1 MKLNYQKGHAS
12 ILFVIIVPALFG
24 VFMLGSDGARALQ
37 QKARVMD
44 ATEVAALAVS
54 AHADDNQPGSTVNT
68 TIVTDVMEAYF
79 PDLKSGDLKNIKIVR
94 KNCDQIA
101 DCNSDGHR
109 FFQYEVSATM
119 KYDSWFPGND
129 AIAGFGDE
137 ISVSGGGTSRKY
149 QSDAIDV
156 MLVAD
161 FSGSMEDDW
170 KGGDERKYEDLIDII
185 NDVAV
190 ELDNFNDLKIPDKV
204 NTIGIAPYNHYAHR
218 SASKKDCD
226 YKSYTVNQYG
236 VGSVEHLVYKSAN
249 SKKINYSQTVTNA
262 INNSYSL
269 DSFCAKDSS
278 DTRNANFHNV
288 GLTKNM
294 LPSSANGT
302 FLNEIKYFR
311 PTGGTASYL
320 GLIEGTKLLLGGQ
333 NEKRLLIILS
343 DGEDSPGHTPV
354 NKKGPHGGSP
364 SYKSIGEKLMVNHKL
379 CESIL
384 GKLEEDEKEATI
396 YLIGFDYKK
405 GSTNKALDT
414 CVGEDNI
421 FYAENKEQILN
432 KILSLIAEEIGH
444 LK

>member
-1 MKLNYQKGHAS
+1 M
-12 ILFVIIVPALFG
+12 
-24 VFMLGSDGARALQ
+24 
-37 QKARVMD
+37 
-44 ATEVAALAVS
+44 T
-54 AHADDNQPGSTVNT
+54 
-68 TIVTDVMEAYF
+68 
-79 PDLKSGDLKNIKIVR
+79 KNI
-94 KNCDQIA
+94 
-101 DCNSDGHR
+101 
-109 FFQYEVSATM
+109 
-119 KYDSWFPGND
+119 
-129 AIAGFGDE
+129 
-137 ISVSGGGTSRKY
+137 
-149 QSDAIDV
+149 
-156 MLVAD
+156 
-161 FSGSMEDDW
+161 
-170 KGGDERKYEDLIDII
+170 
-185 NDVAV
+185 
-190 ELDNFNDLKIPDKV
+190 
-204 NTIGIAPYNHYAHR
+204 
-218 SASKKDCD
+218 
-226 YKSYTVNQYG
+226 
-236 VGSVEHLVYKSAN
+236 
-249 SKKINYSQTVTNA
+249 
-262 INNSYSL
+262 
-269 DSFCAKDSS
+269 
-278 DTRNANFHNV
+278 
-288 GLTKNM
+288 
-294 LPSSANGT
+294 LPSSTKGT

-364 SYKSIGEKLMVNHKL
+364 SYKSIGEKLMINHKL